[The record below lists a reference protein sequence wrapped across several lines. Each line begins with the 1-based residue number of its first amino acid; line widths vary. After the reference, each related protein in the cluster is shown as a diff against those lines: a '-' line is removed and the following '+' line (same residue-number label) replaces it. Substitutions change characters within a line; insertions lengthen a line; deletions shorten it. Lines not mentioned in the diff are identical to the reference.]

1 MESIVFHGSAADD
14 IEELIKDIQEN
25 GFRYKVRDNHWLGQG
40 IYFFSEEEWALMWSN
55 QSRNLKKSKCVI
67 TAKIFCEDDKFLDL
81 DLVSN
86 HRKVGRYIQKIN
98 ERLKKENILL
108 KFEGNDKHKETCF
121 YLDMIKQEYDYKI
134 LKQTFPLENKNEIT
148 NKIGLYLSQIQF
160 CVTSTEN
167 IEYKGCRIIESTL
180 KNRKSLR
187 MVW

>member
-1 MESIVFHGSAADD
+1 MENIVFHGSAAYDM
-14 IEELIKDIQEN
+14 EELIKDIQEN
-25 GFRYKVRDNHWLGQG
+25 GFKYKYRDNHWLGQG
-40 IYFFSEEEWALMWSN
+40 VYFFSEEEWALMWSK
-55 QSRNLKKSKCVI
+55 QSRNSAKNKCVI
-67 TAKIFCEDDKFLDL
+67 AAKIFCEDEKFLDL

-86 HRKVGRYIQKIN
+86 HRKIGKYIQKIN

-108 KFEGNDKHKETCF
+108 KFEGNDKNKERCF
-121 YLDMIKQEYDYKI
+121 YLDMIKQEYNYKI

-167 IEYKGCRIIESTL
+167 IEYRGYRIIESPL

-187 MVW
+187 MEW